1 MRTFDREVTKVKNH
15 LQVLKLDQPAVYK
28 IQVQGRLK
36 ESWTRWFDGME
47 IIVNSEPGVVTITTL
62 TGEVADQSAL
72 HGVLNRIRDL
82 NIPLIS
88 VERIV
93 EE

>member
-1 MRTFDREVTKVKNH
+1 
-15 LQVLKLDQPAVYK
+15 
-28 IQVQGRLK
+28 
-36 ESWTRWFDGME
+36 ME
-47 IIVNSEPGVVTITTL
+47 IAVKSDANRPTITSL

-88 VERIV
+88 VQLISPL
-93 EE
+93 